1 MNETSDGKNKTSI
14 LYIPTSSAATKKK
27 KNSTKQYGRQE
38 IGKKRAS
45 KLKGHGLDNKGNVK
59 IIFMRQI

>member
-14 LYIPTSSAATKKK
+14 LYIPTSSGATKK

-38 IGKKRAS
+38 IGKERAS